1 MFQSAYIKIT
11 TLFLSNLDTMARAV
25 ENIKDLNDS
34 KYLWKLAVLVKDLWV
49 VNNQKGV
56 KHVEMV
62 LTDKMVWSSAHLI
75 ILMCSVNQHL
85 RTLLC
90 K

>member
-1 MFQSAYIKIT
+1 
-11 TLFLSNLDTMARAV
+11 MARPV

-49 VNNQKGV
+49 VNNAKGV

-62 LTDKMVWSSAHLI
+62 LTDKMVCSCAHLNI
-75 ILMCSVNQHL
+75 FIRSLINSC
-85 RTLLC
+85 
-90 K
+90 

>member
-1 MFQSAYIKIT
+1 
-11 TLFLSNLDTMARAV
+11 MARPV

-49 VNNQKGV
+49 VNNAKGV

-62 LTDKMVWSSAHLI
+62 LTDKMVCYCAHVIIFVSSPINTCSLFHVLDDFFRAMISKLLFLLI
-75 ILMCSVNQHL
+75 
-85 RTLLC
+85 
-90 K
+90 